1 MNAFLIITP
10 NLENLNFFVIFFLFF
25 SMPSLFFLS
34 KFLDKK
40 FSCMENN
47 TIKKKTTKD
56 NTKKKKKA
64 AGMSSQ
70 FTEDVA
76 VQMSVTDTKT
86 SSTSHIINE
95 MQIKMMSF
103 FFFLPR
109 LAKIKVKQSV
119 KAIRV
124 QRHIFLYLVELDI
137 EQHFKSW

>member
-103 FFFLPR
+103 FFFFT
-109 LAKIKVKQSV
+109 KIGK
-119 KAIRV
+119 
-124 QRHIFLYLVELDI
+124 D
-137 EQHFKSW
+137 KSQTKCQGHECRDTFSYT